1 MGTPLS
7 GSVQEP
13 FCLEGFIWA
22 CKGTIFFRGAFFES
36 HLPSATM
43 AHSPSSLGEYPHSK
57 NVYLLEGSETGHLR
71 TNSSRRSEVCF
82 LNIPLVFISCFFSMF
97 LSVPREHS
105 FLAFLV
111 LTIFGQHKGAVS
123 LVEELAKFP
132 RSFTMS

>member
-1 MGTPLS
+1 M
-7 GSVQEP
+7 SV
-13 FCLEGFIWA
+13 I
-22 CKGTIFFRGAFFES
+22 
-36 HLPSATM
+36 SAD
-43 AHSPSSLGEYPHSK
+43 
-57 NVYLLEGSETGHLR
+57 LLRTSSETGHLR
-71 TNSSRRSEVCF
+71 ANSSRRSEVCF